1 MKRFEYEYYYDD
13 IYPSSL
19 KKKSSMFRSVSLN
32 FCWCVEC
39 LWHKLLSCHWNT
51 KRLWNAR
58 F

>member
-19 KKKSSMFRSVSLN
+19 KRKSSTFGSVSLS

-39 LWHKLLSCHWNT
+39 LWYKLLSYHTNT

>member
-1 MKRFEYEYYYDD
+1 MKRFEYDDYYDD

-19 KKKSSMFRSVSLN
+19 KRRSSMFRSVPLN
-32 FCWCVEC
+32 FYWCVEC
-39 LWHKLLSCHWNT
+39 LWHKLLSYYCNT